1 MSQISRQLPRRR
13 PATRNPTGAPPYPE
27 ASAAATLEALYQSEH
42 AKLMCYLRARV
53 GHDAA
58 SDIAQE
64 VFVRVAA
71 SPQLLHLIN
80 PGGYLC
86 RIARNIVIDRARAQ
100 GRKAAAATEMEAVGM
115 PLASQHDH
123 GLAAID
129 FRLSLDRMVSK
140 LPERTQRVFLMYCV
154 EDMAYRDI
162 HRALG
167 ITMGAV
173 EYHMGRALAHV
184 RGAVEGATS
193 TGPHRPGQILRK

>member
-1 MSQISRQLPRRR
+1 MRHRGADMSQISRQLPRRR
-13 PATRNPTGAPPYPE
+13 PATRNPIGAAPYPD
-27 ASAAATLEALYQSEH
+27 ASARATLEALYQSEH

-64 VFVRVAA
+64 VFLRVAA
-71 SPQLLHLIN
+71 SPQLPHLIN

-86 RIARNIVIDRARAQ
+86 RIAQNLIIDRARVQ
-100 GRKAAAATEMEAVGM
+100 RRKAASMLEPTER
-115 PLASQHDH
+115 PPTNHQDH
-123 GLAAID
+123 EFAAID
-129 FRLSLDRMVSK
+129 WRLTLDRMVSK
-140 LPERTQRVFLMYCV
+140 LPDRTRRVFLMYCV

-184 RGAVEGATS
+184 RGAVEGVS
-193 TGPHRPGQILRK
+193 

>member
-1 MSQISRQLPRRR
+1 MSQLSQARDRRL
-13 PATRNPTGAPPYPE
+13 PATRTRRPTAAAPDYE
-27 ASAAATLEALYQSEH
+27 TAARATLEAIYQSEH

-58 SDIAQE
+58 CDIAQE

-86 RIARNIVIDRARAQ
+86 RIARNIMIDRARAQ
-100 GRKAAAATEMEAVGM
+100 RRKAAAAMEPVEL
-115 PLASQHDH
+115 PLTNHDH
-123 GLAAID
+123 EYAAID
-129 FRLSLDRMVSK
+129 WRLTLDRMVSK
-140 LPERTQRVFLMYCV
+140 LPDRTRRVFLMYCV

-184 RGAVEGATS
+184 RGAVEGAS
-193 TGPHRPGQILRK
+193 